1 MGPGR
6 PGLGGT
12 SAPGPALSLQFS
24 GFWYVLAVA
33 SDAPGVLPRGGQR
46 KLGASVVQ
54 VQEVG
59 QRKVVLALNRCVA
72 RVGAP
77 EPREREGAG
86 GGTRPRVSLEIPQ
99 GLSPNPHHSLLS
111 NSSDCFFEKSP
122 QPTGGWGP
130 GVLEHFP

>member
-1 MGPGR
+1 M
-6 PGLGGT
+6 
-12 SAPGPALSLQFS
+12 AGPAPSPQFS

-33 SDAPGVLPRGGQR
+33 SDAQGMLPRGGQR

-59 QRKVVLALNRCVA
+59 QLKVVLTLNRCV
-72 RVGAP
+72 GQ
-77 EPREREGAG
+77 G
-86 GGTRPRVSLEIPQ
+86 GGA
-99 GLSPNPHHSLLS
+99 LSPGKGRGPVGGPDPGSVWKSHKDCPQAPHHFLLS

-122 QPTGGWGP
+122 QPTGGWGA

>member
-12 SAPGPALSLQFS
+12 SAPGPVPSLQFS

-59 QRKVVLALNRCVA
+59 QLKVVLALNRCV
-72 RVGAP
+72 GQ
-77 EPREREGAG
+77 G
-86 GGTRPRVSLEIPQ
+86 GGPRAQGKRGGLWGARPRVSLGIPQ
-99 GLSPNPHHSLLS
+99 DCPQTPSLPAAKL
-111 NSSDCFFEKSP
+111 K
-122 QPTGGWGP
+122 
-130 GVLEHFP
+130 